1 MFPGSGLCHVPSRV
15 WKKQVLKSK
24 ASYRGWMWKA
34 LSHEP
39 FDWYSG
45 QLKSRFF
52 CTLGH
57 SLQMS
62 WRTLLCCP
70 DRSWVIISTK
80 GSTMAKDLTNH
91 LSSHHS
97 PMGFEVWQAWPVHL
111 SVQIQRLQGFLTS
124 GQRSSHFHLVSLS
137 GELSLTQY
145 SSSRAYWLPWAANR
159 NLPEPKNSSDAGPS
173 KKVLP
178 LYLQRAIQLALWY
191 EPNNWLTKV
200 RCSKE
205 RRAWFCATVRSM
217 ELGPGFL
224 E

>member
-1 MFPGSGLCHVPSRV
+1 
-15 WKKQVLKSK
+15 
-24 ASYRGWMWKA
+24 
-34 LSHEP
+34 
-39 FDWYSG
+39 
-45 QLKSRFF
+45 
-52 CTLGH
+52 
-57 SLQMS
+57 MS
-62 WRTLLCCP
+62 WKTLLCCP

-97 PMGFEVWQAWPVHL
+97 PMGFEVWQAWQVHL
-111 SVQIQRLQGFLTS
+111 GVQIQRLPRFQTS
-124 GQRSSHFHLVSLS
+124 GPRSSHSHSVSL
-137 GELSLTQY
+137 LSVPNLTQY

-159 NLPEPKNSSDAGPS
+159 NLPAPKNSSDARPS

-178 LYLQRAIQLALWY
+178 LYLQRAIQLAQWY
-191 EPNNWLTKV
+191 KPNNRLTEV

-205 RRAWFCATVRSM
+205 GWAWFCATVRSV